1 MKKGIVFIGI
11 AITVFGLTT
20 YGYINERERANTCE
34 VEEDVATCRVGPDD
48 YYFGDFKPQVK
59 NQSIEQELWYEVRG
73 KYVLPTTKEY
83 LKKAKL
89 ISDMIPHY
97 PSKWIGSYK
106 SVEIVALSNGKTVK
120 ASSPNDVLSK
130 EQLTLL
136 QEVDLSTDIN
146 VYVKYT
152 TVNAITNETE
162 NEQFH
167 VLMTVI
173 PSKQANYKEGY
184 DEMIAY
190 LRSSSSD
197 EVLAYLKNK
206 NNKALDSETDRM
218 YRPTVFFMVNEDG
231 NIQDVRVTKTS
242 GSDYVDQSI
251 MNMIREMPKW
261 NPAYNADGSSVKQNF
276 EFSVGKAGC

>member
-1 MKKGIVFIGI
+1 MKKGILIIGI
-11 AITVFGLTT
+11 TITVFGLTA
-20 YGYINERERANTCE
+20 YGIINERERTKRCKDNVPTCNVGPE
-34 VEEDVATCRVGPDD
+34 VRYINGSMLLFETPVVEEKLR
-48 YYFGDFKPQVK
+48 
-59 NQSIEQELWYEVRG
+59 YEVRG
-73 KYVLPTTKEY
+73 NYVMPTTKEY

-89 ISDMIPHY
+89 ISDMVPHY

-152 TVNAITNETE
+152 TVNSITNETE

-190 LRSSSSD
+190 LKSSSSY
-197 EVLAYLKNK
+197 EVIAYLKDK
-206 NNKALDSETDRM
+206 NNKALNSGTNEM
-218 YRPTVFFMVNEDG
+218 YRPAVSFIVNENG
-231 NIQDVRVTKTS
+231 NIQDVRVIKTS

-251 MNMIREMPKW
+251 VNMIRKMPKW
-261 NPAYNADGSSVKQNF
+261 NPAHNVDGLAVKQNF
-276 EFSVGKAGC
+276 EFSIGKAGC